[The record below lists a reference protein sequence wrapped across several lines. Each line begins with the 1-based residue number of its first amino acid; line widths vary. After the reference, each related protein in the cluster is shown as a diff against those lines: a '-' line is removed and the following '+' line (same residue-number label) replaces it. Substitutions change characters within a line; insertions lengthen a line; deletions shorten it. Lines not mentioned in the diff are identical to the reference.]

1 MLPPNAFSPELQ
13 LRTLFVLNEK
23 GRITGTREPDPLRG
37 PRFSL
42 IRSASSCAWAVR
54 HDMTD
59 EVAARVDSLARE
71 ERPAVDFEDEPIH
84 ADQYVSLLRG
94 RIDSGPAFTFP
105 ENSAPTT
112 GLVSIDD
119 ITPLLRY
126 FHGWTKTEIPERLP
140 IIGIIE
146 DGHAIS
152 VCFCARRS
160 ESAAEAGIET
170 AEQFRGRGLAS
181 RVAAAWAAAI
191 RATGRLPIY
200 STSWSNKPS
209 LAVARKLGLVTCAN
223 DWNLVD

>member
-1 MLPPNAFSPELQ
+1 M
-13 LRTLFVLNEK
+13 NEK
-23 GRITGTREPDPLRG
+23 GRITCTREPDPLRG

-42 IRSASSCAWAVR
+42 IRGASSCAWAVR

-59 EVAARVDSLARE
+59 EVAARVDSLAR
-71 ERPAVDFEDEPIH
+71 DEPPAIDFKCEPVH
-84 ADQYVSLLRG
+84 ASRYVSRLGG
-94 RIDSGPAFTFP
+94 RVDSGPAFTFP
-105 ENSAPTT
+105 ANIAAPKT
-112 GLVSIDD
+112 GIVSIGE

-126 FHGWTKTEIPERLP
+126 FHGWTASEIPERLP

-146 DGHAIS
+146 DGHAVS

-160 ESAAEAGIET
+160 ESAAEAGVET

-209 LAVARKLGLVTCAN
+209 VGVARKLGLVTCASN
-223 DWNLVD
+223 WNLVD